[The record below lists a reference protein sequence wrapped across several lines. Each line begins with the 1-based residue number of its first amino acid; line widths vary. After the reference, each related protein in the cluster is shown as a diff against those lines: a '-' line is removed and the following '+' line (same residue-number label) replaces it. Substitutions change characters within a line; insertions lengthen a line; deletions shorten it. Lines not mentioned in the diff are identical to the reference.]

1 MSLNTI
7 DQIEQAIE
15 SLTPGELEE
24 LYVWLDQYH
33 PHPMDARIS
42 SDLAEGRLD
51 AAIQR
56 ALDDEEDGRIQP
68 L

>member
-1 MSLNTI
+1 MNTI

-24 LYVWLDQYH
+24 LYVWLDQHH

-42 SDLAEGRLD
+42 SDLAGGRLD
-51 AAIQR
+51 AAIRR
-56 ALDDEEDGRIQP
+56 ALDDEKDGRVQP